1 VVEQQAGIIA
11 RLDRL
16 GRLVENSMLVVLLTS
31 MILLASSQIILRNF
45 FDSGFVWADEL
56 LRILLLWTAMFGAVA
71 ASRENRQIA
80 IDVLSRFL
88 PGRWKNLA
96 MTLVQFFTAA
106 VSGLIAWHS
115 YRFVN
120 DSRMFEDLLM
130 GDWPA
135 WVFQSVIPLGFA
147 MIAYRYLVFGLAS
160 AWKVIRG
167 KGVAA

>member
-1 VVEQQAGIIA
+1 MEGQQQGIIA

-16 GRLVENSMLVVLLTS
+16 GRLVENSMLVLLLTS

-88 PGRWKNLA
+88 PGRWNNLA
-96 MTLVQFFTAA
+96 MTLVQLFTAA
-106 VSGLIAWHS
+106 VSALIAWHS

-120 DSRMFEDLLM
+120 DSRMFEDLLL

-135 WVFQSVIPLGFA
+135 WVFQSVIPLGFGL
-147 MIAYRYLVFGLAS
+147 IAYRYLVFGLAS
-160 AWKVIRG
+160 AWKTVRG
-167 KGVAA
+167 RGASA

>member
-1 VVEQQAGIIA
+1 MAEQPGIIA

-16 GRLVENSMLVVLLTS
+16 GRLFENSMLVLLLTS
-31 MILLASSQIILRNF
+31 MIFLASSQIILRNF
-45 FDSGFVWADEL
+45 FDAGFVWADEL

-80 IDVLSRFL
+80 IDVLSKFL
-88 PGRWKNLA
+88 PGRWNSLA

-120 DSRMFEDLLM
+120 DARIYEDLLM

-135 WVFQSVIPLGFA
+135 WLFQSVIPLGFA
-147 MIAYRYLVFGLAS
+147 MITYRYLVFGFAS
-160 AWKVIRG
+160 AWKIVRG
-167 KGVAA
+167 QGPAA

>member
-1 VVEQQAGIIA
+1 MAEQHPGIIA

-16 GRLVENSMLVVLLTS
+16 GRLVENSMLVLLLTT
-31 MILLASSQIILRNF
+31 MILLASGQIILRNF

-71 ASRENRQIA
+71 ASRANRQIA

-88 PGRWKNLA
+88 PGRLNRLA
-96 MTLVQFFTAA
+96 MALVQLFTAA

-120 DSRMFEDLLM
+120 DSRMFEDLLL

-135 WVFQSVIPLGFA
+135 WVFQSVIPIGFA
-147 MIAYRYLVFGLAS
+147 LIAYRYLVFGLDS
-160 AWKVIRG
+160 AWKMLRG
-167 KGVAA
+167 DGVAA

>member
-1 VVEQQAGIIA
+1 MAGQQQGIIGQ
-11 RLDRL
+11 LDRL
-16 GRLVENSMLVVLLTS
+16 GRLVENSMLVLLLTS

-88 PGRWKNLA
+88 PGRWNNMA
-96 MTLVQFFTAA
+96 MTLVQFFTAV

-120 DSRMFEDLLM
+120 DSRLFEDLLL

-147 MIAYRYLVFGLAS
+147 LIAYRYLVFGLSS

-167 KGVAA
+167 QGAAA

>member
-1 VVEQQAGIIA
+1 MVEQQAGIIA

-160 AWKVIRG
+160 VWKVIRG

>member
-160 AWKVIRG
+160 VWKVIRG
-167 KGVAA
+167 KGAAA

>member
-167 KGVAA
+167 KGAAA

>member
-1 VVEQQAGIIA
+1 
-11 RLDRL
+11 
-16 GRLVENSMLVVLLTS
+16 
-31 MILLASSQIILRNF
+31 
-45 FDSGFVWADEL
+45 

-160 AWKVIRG
+160 VWKVIRG
-167 KGVAA
+167 KGAAA